1 VKRLQSPLAE
11 AVVRELRCGETIALS
26 GVIYTARDAAHAR
39 LVAAEREK
47 PLDLKGQT
55 IYYVGPCPAPPGK
68 VIGSAGP
75 TTAARMDP
83 YTIDLLRGYGVRA
96 VIGKGN
102 RSAEV
107 RRALVEHGAVYL
119 LALGGAGAL
128 IASCVREA
136 EVVAY
141 PDLGPEAIY
150 RLRVEDLPLFVGIDT
165 LGNDIYQRN

>member
-1 VKRLQSPLAE
+1 MTV
-11 AVVRELRCGETIALS
+11 LS
-26 GVIYTARDAAHAR
+26 Y
-39 LVAAEREK
+39 
-47 PLDLKGQT
+47 
-55 IYYVGPCPAPPGK
+55 GK
-68 VIGSAGP
+68 
-75 TTAARMDP
+75 T
-83 YTIDLLRGYGVRA
+83 
-96 VIGKGN
+96 IGKGN